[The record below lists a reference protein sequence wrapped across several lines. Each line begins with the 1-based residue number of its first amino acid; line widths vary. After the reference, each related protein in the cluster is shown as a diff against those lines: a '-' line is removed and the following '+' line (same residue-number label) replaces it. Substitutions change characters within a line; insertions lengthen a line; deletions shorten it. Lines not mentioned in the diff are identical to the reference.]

1 MSIKRSKRE
10 NLKEVNG
17 VKVVEAWLEE
27 ALLDRIQEKK
37 DDIFSAKLIRI
48 EYASLYPMRAV
59 EQVGK

>member
-1 MSIKRSKRE
+1 MSIKRE

-17 VKVVEAWLEE
+17 VKVVEGWIGE

-37 DDIFSAKLIRI
+37 DDIFSVKLIRV
-48 EYASLYPMRAV
+48 EYTSGTSLYPMRAV